1 MVLLNFL
8 KHYLERHNVEV
19 VIIHNQDAF
28 ACTRVFSLYI
38 KQFLQ
43 LRRIYFPRIRS
54 QSVILDAVYRSC
66 LLTHASDLFVLD
78 VWMRN

>member
-8 KHYLERHNVEV
+8 EHNLERHYVEI

-28 ACTRVFSLYI
+28 ACARVFSFSVNE
-38 KQFLQ
+38 FLH
-43 LRRIYFPRIRS
+43 LRRIYFHWMRY

-66 LLTHASDLFVLD
+66 LLTHASELLVLH
-78 VWMRN
+78 VWIRY